1 MPGPAL
7 VGKTIKQIADER
19 GDHKVHIFLDL
30 ALLDPAALKRAQL
43 GRYAEAPFEALGG
56 MQRVVNRN
64 DGVVKATVIRGQVAF
79 ENDVPSPALGKQHG
93 FGRFLPRV
101 GDAQG

>member
-1 MPGPAL
+1 
-7 VGKTIKQIADER
+7 
-19 GDHKVHIFLDL
+19 
-30 ALLDPAALKRAQL
+30 
-43 GRYAEAPFEALGG
+43 

-79 ENDVPSPALGKQHG
+79 ENDVSPLVLGKQHG

-101 GDAQG
+101 DDA